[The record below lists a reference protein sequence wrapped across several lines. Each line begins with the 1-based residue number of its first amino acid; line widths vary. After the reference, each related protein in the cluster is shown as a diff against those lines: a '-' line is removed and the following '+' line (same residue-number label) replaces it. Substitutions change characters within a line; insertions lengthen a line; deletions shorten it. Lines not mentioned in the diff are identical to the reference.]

1 MSNRRVR
8 LCWCLG
14 ITLILTPQLVGRAQT
29 RVEEH
34 RKINHNI
41 RCTIQVQDREWTPAT
56 PAGVRG
62 KVENLTEGFLEIH
75 VQLFLYLSSKTSS
88 APRDRY
94 WAPID
99 LFRDGPLS
107 VDKQPMDKEGEV
119 LAIKRFPSNSRS
131 TRKVSQL
138 ISALMPDKFFGIEK
152 SVQFGLHENYLLL
165 SSQEATIS
173 AGSGNKER

>member
-1 MSNRRVR
+1 LAGRRQEWKNIGKSTTTFAVR
-8 LCWCLG
+8 FKFKTGSGLRLHLQACA
-14 ITLILTPQLVGRAQT
+14 GRW
-29 RVEEH
+29 
-34 RKINHNI
+34 KIS
-41 RCTIQVQDREWTPAT
+41 TD
-56 PAGVRG
+56 
-62 KVENLTEGFLEIH
+62 GFLEIH